1 MKTPHVIKMS
11 DKLDSSLDEIL
22 ATRRVG
28 NARNARKDL
37 RRKAPAGGV
46 KKTQKPVKGAVK
58 PGPIASAPEQLA
70 SKILI
75 ENLPGDVNEQMV
87 KRIIQ
92 TKPPADVMGTIEHQR
107 AQYQSQ
113 DNTKVQCYDVIN
125 EHVFCA
131 IRQEFLNQRNAW
143 YFTRQAISS
152 SVALGT
158 LFGDVSCPN
167 RFSDAGF
174 SIRVEYFKGAKLGT
188 KSVEISYGPNG
199 VSRGRATVAFYRPA
213 DAATAMKALD
223 GVSIDKGPILK
234 VNLVVDAKSFVSTL
248 PSGAPKKLNDR
259 ISAPKP
265 QPKSAAIN
273 NNKAGN
279 AKGKAQ
285 PKKKDGKKP
294 ARPARPAKKTAEE
307 LDLEMADYWESG
319 NGATVDNSNN
329 QANMDTG
336 DQAANAAAQPAAN
349 GDANMDDEIL
359 V

>member
-1 MKTPHVIKMS
+1 MS

-46 KKTQKPVKGAVK
+46 KKAQKPVKGAVK

-87 KRIIQ
+87 K
-92 TKPPADVMGTIEHQR
+92 
-107 AQYQSQ
+107 
-113 DNTKVQCYDVIN
+113 
-125 EHVFCA
+125 
-131 IRQEFLNQRNAW
+131 
-143 YFTRQAISS
+143 
-152 SVALGT
+152 
-158 LFGDVSCPN
+158 
-167 RFSDAGF
+167 
-174 SIRVEYFKGAKLGT
+174 EYFKGAKLGT

-223 GVSIDKGPILK
+223 GVSIDKGPIL
-234 VNLVVDAKSFVSTL
+234 
-248 PSGAPKKLNDR
+248 KKLNDR

-319 NGATVDNSNN
+319 NGATADNSNN